1 MGAIMGVVY
10 QVLTTML
17 VCRFVSY
24 MLRDISGFY
33 TTDQD
38 VIPVFLNVMPE
49 VYNCMV
55 SAAFMK
61 GLLGSLRP
69 LRL

>member
-1 MGAIMGVVY
+1 MGVIY

-24 MLRDISGFY
+24 MLRDISNLY

-38 VIPVFLNVMPE
+38 VIPVFVNAMPE

-55 SAAFMK
+55 CSALMK